1 MDEKVVAPKSV
12 LWWILVTGAVGLFGA
27 GMLTYERIR
36 QQLFPN
42 ESLSCDLNVWVSC
55 GSVMKRDQ
63 AHIFGFPNSWVGVIG
78 FILVVGF
85 AAMQLFFYRRY
96 SKRVWAGFVAGLGFA
111 LTFVAFLLSQSL
123 FVIHILCPYC
133 MVVWAATI
141 PLFIHVVLWIRTT
154 DVFEISPASK
164 ARAAAIFEWSWVIAL
179 VIELATA
186 AVVYVSFIE
195 SFRAL

>member
-1 MDEKVVAPKSV
+1 MDEKVLAPKSV
-12 LWWILVTGAVGLFGA
+12 LWWILVTGATGLFGA

-36 QQLFPN
+36 QQILPS
-42 ESLSCDLNVWVSC
+42 ETLSCDLNVWVSC

-63 AHIFGFPNSWVGVIG
+63 AHIFGFPNSWVGVVG

-85 AAMQLFFYRRY
+85 AAMQIFFNRQY
-96 SKRVWAGFVAGLGFA
+96 SKRVWAGFVAGLCFA
-111 LTFVAFLLSQSL
+111 LTFVGFLLSQSL

-154 DVFEISPASK
+154 DVFDLSEQSR
-164 ARAAAIFEWSWVIAL
+164 ARAATIFEWSWVIAL
-179 VIELATA
+179 VIELATL
-186 AVVYVSFIE
+186 AVIYVSFID
-195 SFRAL
+195 SFRSL

>member
-1 MDEKVVAPKSV
+1 MDEKVFAPRAV

-78 FILVVGF
+78 FVLVVGF
-85 AAMQLFFYRRY
+85 AAMQLFFYRQY
-96 SKRVWAGFVAGLGFA
+96 SKRVWASFVAGLGFA
-111 LTFVAFLLSQSL
+111 LTFVGFLLSQSL

-141 PLFIHVVLWIRTT
+141 PLFIHVVFWIRTT
-154 DVFEISPASK
+154 DVFEINPRSK
-164 ARAAAIFEWSWVIAL
+164 ARAAALYEWSWVITL

>member
-1 MDEKVVAPKSV
+1 MDEKVFAPRSV

-78 FILVVGF
+78 FVLVVGF
-85 AAMQLFFYRRY
+85 AAMQLFFYRQY
-96 SKRVWAGFVAGLGFA
+96 SKRVWASFVAGLGFA
-111 LTFVAFLLSQSL
+111 LTFVGFLLSQSL

-154 DVFEISPASK
+154 DVFEINAESK
-164 ARAAAIFEWSWVIAL
+164 ARAAALYEWSWVIAL